1 MIILASFN
9 LHPQKWTYGFKKIPS
24 NKPRIETIL
33 PGQARKQQEKGRAAD
48 ALVPRIRSVSF
59 LITTRSS
66 DHFLFPPFRFLS
78 SMV

>member
-33 PGQARKQQEKGRAAD
+33 PGQAHENSKRKAE
-48 ALVPRIRSVSF
+48 LLMLLF
-59 LITTRSS
+59 LG
-66 DHFLFPPFRFLS
+66 
-78 SMV
+78 